1 MTKITFF
8 KHNDVFYGFKESG
21 HAGFAESGSD
31 IVCSALSAMTMLIV
45 NAIEVSYD
53 SNIDYSIDE
62 QTAEITVLAK
72 AALPEFEEDEKKQ
85 YAVSGLLNG
94 FYLQLTDML
103 EDYYDYIEVE
113 VVEDPQI

>member
-31 IVCSALSAMTMLIV
+31 IVCSALSAMTMLLV

-72 AALPEFEEDEKKQ
+72 AALPECEEDEKKQ
-85 YAVSGLLNG
+85 FAVAGLLNG
-94 FYLQLTDML
+94 FYIQLMDML
-103 EDYYDYIEVE
+103 EDYYDFLDVSVE
-113 VVEDPQI
+113 ED

>member
-45 NAIEVSYD
+45 NAIEVSSD

-62 QTAEITVLAK
+62 QTTEITVLAK
-72 AALPEFEEDEKKQ
+72 AALPEFEEDEKKR
-85 YAVSGLLNG
+85 YAVSGLFMAYYYQLND
-94 FYLQLTDML
+94 LLD
-103 EDYYDYIEVE
+103 EYYDYLSVE
-113 VVEDPQI
+113 VVDRDYE

>member
-72 AALPEFEEDEKKQ
+72 AALADFEEERLRGSKHRV
-85 YAVSGLLNG
+85 YCGRSAWVLCAR
-94 FYLQLTDML
+94 
-103 EDYYDYIEVE
+103 
-113 VVEDPQI
+113 